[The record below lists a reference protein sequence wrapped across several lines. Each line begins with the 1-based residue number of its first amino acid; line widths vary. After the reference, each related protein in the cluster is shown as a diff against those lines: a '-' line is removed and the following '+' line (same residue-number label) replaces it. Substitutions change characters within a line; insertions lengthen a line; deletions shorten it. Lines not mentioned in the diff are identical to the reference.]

1 MFSKTEIYKFSIKS
15 QDQRLTTKYKKQFT
29 TTIKFLKIMK
39 NNIVFT
45 AIFSVFVLFSAKA
58 QQTLGGHF
66 YGEDAFR
73 FSNFN
78 ITGTARYQGLCGTY
92 TALGGDASNGFY
104 NPAGLGFYN
113 RSELSITPQLNNFSN
128 STTYQDTK
136 NTLNNSNLYLNQ
148 LSLVLKFDS
157 YSTRIKSSALSISYS
172 KQAYLDNQFDYVGNK
187 NKSSIQDF
195 FAEKATNY
203 GKTGAELDAAAEFD
217 PKTGEAQSLSSL
229 AYQAFLIDPIKD
241 GSKVYQRFESSL
253 PTQQKGN
260 VTNTGSVSHTNISYG
275 INFDDKTYIGFGL
288 GIANVSYDNQN
299 SHVET
304 YQNGKVSNGIGFYD
318 YTTITGT
325 GINLSVGGIFKVAP
339 TLQIGV
345 NFISPTW
352 YSLSEDYNA
361 TAKID
366 PKAGAITTTFKTV
379 SLAPAPASFVY
390 AMTSPLRASGGL
402 VYFLGNKHGFITA
415 DAEYVG
421 YSLMNIK
428 DQYEA
433 DNSYVGW
440 GNDQKRAIQA
450 TYKDALNLK
459 VGAEYRFDAIRVRAG
474 FNYGSSPYK
483 INDGID
489 HSKTAFTVGTGYRN
503 QKFFCDVAGVFSKN
517 NSAYTPYNLA
527 NTANY
532 ASAQIAASNTSI
544 VVSVG
549 TFF

>member
-1 MFSKTEIYKFSIKS
+1 
-15 QDQRLTTKYKKQFT
+15 
-29 TTIKFLKIMK
+29 MK
-39 NNIVFT
+39 NNIVLT
-45 AIFSVFVLFSAKA
+45 AIFSVVLLFSAKA

-73 FSNFN
+73 FSNFGVN
-78 ITGTARYQGLCGTY
+78 GTARYQGLGGTY
-92 TALGGDASNGFY
+92 TALGGDATNGFS

-113 RSELSITPQLNNFSN
+113 RSELSASPQYNSFNNA
-128 STTYQDTK
+128 TTFQDTK
-136 NTLNNSNLYLNQ
+136 NTLNNSSLNLGQ
-148 LSLVLKFDS
+148 LSLVLKFES
-157 YSTRIKSSALSISYS
+157 YGTRIKSSALSISYS
-172 KQAYLDNQFDYVGNK
+172 KQAFLDNQFDYVGNK

-195 FAEKATNY
+195 FAEKATAY
-203 GKTGAELDAAAEFD
+203 GKNGAELDATAEFD

-241 GSKVYQRFESSL
+241 GSKIYQRFESSL
-253 PTQQKGN
+253 PTQQKGSVN
-260 VTNTGSVSHTNISYG
+260 STGSVSHTNISYG

-304 YQNGKVSNGIGFYD
+304 YQTGKIFNGIGFYD

-325 GINLSVGGIFKVAP
+325 GINLSLGGIFKVTP
-339 TLQIGV
+339 SLQLGV

-352 YSLSEDYNA
+352 YSMSEDYNA
-361 TAKID
+361 LAKID
-366 PKAGAITTTFKTV
+366 PKPNTIATTFKTV
-379 SLAPAPASFVY
+379 SLAPAPASYVY
-390 AMTSPLRASGGL
+390 DMTSPLRASGGF
-402 VYFLGNKHGFITA
+402 VYFLGNKHGFISA

-428 DQYEA
+428 DQYEK

-440 GNDQKRAIQA
+440 GNDQKRAIQS

-459 VGAEYRFDAIRVRAG
+459 IGAEYRFDAIRVRAG

-483 INDGID
+483 VADGID
-489 HSKTAFTVGTGYRN
+489 HAKTAFTVGTGYRN

-517 NSAYTPYNLA
+517 NFAYTPYNLA

-532 ASAQIAASNTSI
+532 ASAQITASNTSV